1 MDKLNKYQEFCNYLK
16 EEYINK
22 LSGESKDDEYIIG
35 ERPSDRI
42 VIGLLDSG
50 DLGDES
56 KRFESMHLLKVNF
69 FLNKSAKGVLHI
81 NIKGNLFYNVL
92 PNYNDQ
98 INNIRIENNNDEKEE
113 KIAKIVNKFK
123 RIKID
128 NELKD
133 IQVNVEKLIEEKRV
147 DLSKEV
153 NSRINKIR
161 MDDSIYY
168 KNRAIPVEKLSNENI
183 FYDFIEKEKIIRQRP
198 NWKFEVY
205 LTCKKS
211 NSKSDN
217 YIVTLIFINKT
228 PKCQNYNPKKE
239 EFLFYPTPIFNVGV
253 EIIGENVKFES
264 NKLPYFNNSY
274 KVDSNTRVKGEWIS
288 AEFNEK
294 ENKIYTT
301 NVPKFI
307 EYRRKTIDIYSEN
320 TVFENLINNPI
331 ENLLIIYE
339 GMKKYVKDIKKDRA
353 TIESKDYEEF
363 DKDINTFEQEINRF
377 KIGIDVLNDYL
388 EARKAFEYMNKTFSQ
403 NRKYTSW
410 RLFQLVY
417 IVSMI
422 PDIIYNEHKDELK
435 QIYGYKYEDETEI
448 LFFPT
453 GGGKTEAFLGCAT
466 FTMFYDR
473 LMGKNFGVST
483 IIKYP
488 LRLLSIQQLDRCL
501 KVIINANKVMDSTEE
516 IKDKERFSLGYFVGS
531 SNTPNKIEEFEKDEI
546 VKKDDFKLIDICPEC
561 GGNIQLKYDEES
573 KTLQHFC
580 EHCNRPLPLYIV
592 DDEIYRFLPTI
603 LISIVDKLTQIS
615 FSSSFKNILGAP
627 GYRCKKHGFSHNK
640 KCKYDINCEMED
652 ISSSCKVSL
661 APTLFIQDELHLLKE
676 SLGAFSAH
684 YESFC
689 KYYINNLLPVEHSR
703 KIKYIGAT
711 ATISG
716 ADKLI
721 KNLYGENCRIF
732 PCNLTNKEG
741 GNFYSY
747 IDKKDISRTIIGFA
761 PYGRSVN
768 AGMEYSV
775 TTLRKLLYNM
785 YMNSN
790 EYMKEIPDLQVD
802 EDEFKAMVFYYWTT
816 IVYFNSKNDNNKL
829 RNTFDQ
835 QANIEHLGDIPDAK
849 FNIIKMTGDEDFTEI
864 KDSLNDI
871 QREKNKMKTHNLILA
886 TSTISHG
893 VDEDEFNNIF
903 FYGVPSNTAQYIQ
916 AYSRVGRKYEG
927 LVIDIIRL
935 ARARDTSYLN
945 FFNLFHKYKDY
956 LIYDVPINSTSVNA
970 MKHTLPG
977 IFIGLLKQYYSVRD
991 NKDYC
996 KIGNFING
1004 IKNGKLS
1011 IEEIRD
1017 RLTYIY
1023 NTNMFSSD
1031 ELKMEYERAIEIE
1044 LINIIGN
1051 INNKLNMIKR
1061 DTVITNYM
1069 DEFTTIGTKVMTS
1082 LRDVD
1087 ETVNITISFYGGN
1100 YEKK

>member
-1 MDKLNKYQEFCNYLK
+1 M
-16 EEYINK
+16 
-22 LSGESKDDEYIIG
+22 
-35 ERPSDRI
+35 
-42 VIGLLDSG
+42 
-50 DLGDES
+50 
-56 KRFESMHLLKVNF
+56 
-69 FLNKSAKGVLHI
+69 
-81 NIKGNLFYNVL
+81 
-92 PNYNDQ
+92 
-98 INNIRIENNNDEKEE
+98 
-113 KIAKIVNKFK
+113 
-123 RIKID
+123 
-128 NELKD
+128 
-133 IQVNVEKLIEEKRV
+133 
-147 DLSKEV
+147 
-153 NSRINKIR
+153 
-161 MDDSIYY
+161 
-168 KNRAIPVEKLSNENI
+168 
-183 FYDFIEKEKIIRQRP
+183 
-198 NWKFEVY
+198 
-205 LTCKKS
+205 
-211 NSKSDN
+211 
-217 YIVTLIFINKT
+217 
-228 PKCQNYNPKKE
+228 
-239 EFLFYPTPIFNVGV
+239 
-253 EIIGENVKFES
+253 
-264 NKLPYFNNSY
+264 
-274 KVDSNTRVKGEWIS
+274 
-288 AEFNEK
+288 
-294 ENKIYTT
+294 
-301 NVPKFI
+301 
-307 EYRRKTIDIYSEN
+307 
-320 TVFENLINNPI
+320 
-331 ENLLIIYE
+331 
-339 GMKKYVKDIKKDRA
+339 
-353 TIESKDYEEF
+353 
-363 DKDINTFEQEINRF
+363 
-377 KIGIDVLNDYL
+377 
-388 EARKAFEYMNKTFSQ
+388 
-403 NRKYTSW
+403 
-410 RLFQLVY
+410 
-417 IVSMI
+417 
-422 PDIIYNEHKDELK
+422 
-435 QIYGYKYEDETEI
+435 
-448 LFFPT
+448 
-453 GGGKTEAFLGCAT
+453 
-466 FTMFYDR
+466 
-473 LMGKNFGVST
+473 
-483 IIKYP
+483 
-488 LRLLSIQQLDRCL
+488 
-501 KVIINANKVMDSTEE
+501 
-516 IKDKERFSLGYFVGS
+516 
-531 SNTPNKIEEFEKDEI
+531 
-546 VKKDDFKLIDICPEC
+546 
-561 GGNIQLKYDEES
+561 
-573 KTLQHFC
+573 
-580 EHCNRPLPLYIV
+580 
-592 DDEIYRFLPTI
+592 
-603 LISIVDKLTQIS
+603 
-615 FSSSFKNILGAP
+615 
-627 GYRCKKHGFSHNK
+627 
-640 KCKYDINCEMED
+640 
-652 ISSSCKVSL
+652 
-661 APTLFIQDELHLLKE
+661 
-676 SLGAFSAH
+676 
-684 YESFC
+684 
-689 KYYINNLLPVEHSR
+689 PVEHSR

-732 PCNLTNKEG
+732 PYNLTNKEG

-802 EDEFKAMVFYYWTT
+802 EDEFKKMVFYYWTT

-871 QREKNKMKTHNLILA
+871 QREENKMKTHNLILA

-903 FYGVPSNTAQYIQ
+903 FYGVPSNTAEYIQ

-996 KIGNFING
+996 KFGNFIDG

-1011 IEEIRD
+1011 IEKIRD

-1031 ELKMEYERAIEIE
+1031 ELKKEYERAIEIE